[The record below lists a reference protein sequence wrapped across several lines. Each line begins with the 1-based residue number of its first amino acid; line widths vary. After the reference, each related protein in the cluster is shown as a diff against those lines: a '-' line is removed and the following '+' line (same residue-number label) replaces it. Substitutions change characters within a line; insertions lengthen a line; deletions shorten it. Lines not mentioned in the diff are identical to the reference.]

1 MGKRVTKESLV
12 PGMLVVHRKTKA
24 IGTVRGKV
32 SDPSELAT
40 AREGYVSVLVSQ
52 DRPDFPFRV
61 AYWEIKD
68 LLQT

>member
-1 MGKRVTKESLV
+1 MKRVTPESLV
-12 PGMLVVHRKTKA
+12 PGMQVMHRKTKA
-24 IGTVRGKV
+24 VGTVRGKV

-40 AREGYVSVLVSQ
+40 ARDGCVSVLTSQ
-52 DRPDFPFRV
+52 DRPEFPFRV